1 MKQSQN
7 NNIYK
12 AFVMSVQGLNRCYN
26 ILLIIIIIVVVV
38 VRSNLMIHRSH
49 FASQCS
55 LGIKFGRKGRMNQI
69 KIKIK

>member
-26 ILLIIIIIVVVV
+26 ILLIIIFIVVVVVVVV

-69 KIKIK
+69 